1 MFPTDLSTSLFK
13 RVSMIEPGANNQ
25 SIAGNSDQPPAVRQ
39 LSAQALAVAESLR
52 RPTISASLFT
62 GLTRAVDA
70 VIVAAA
76 GAVALATTAAAA
88 SGVHPLAVIAIV
100 IGVVMTTL
108 VFQAADCYQ
117 LPVMRTLRGH
127 LARVVVSLAL
137 VYGVFTAV
145 QMFGSFDIGIPKHW
159 ATLWFGL
166 AAVALILSRISVT
179 LLARH
184 WTEAG
189 RLGHRA
195 VIVAGDEATADLIRE
210 IENQP
215 NHAVRICGV
224 FDDRGNDRTPPVVGG
239 CPTLGSVAD
248 LVEFARVAH
257 VDMVIVT
264 IPINAEGRLLEVL
277 RKLWVL
283 PVDIRLSAH
292 TDGLDFR
299 DRAPSSWIGAMPFV
313 DVVEKPLADWDAI
326 VKRAM
331 DLLFTCVALVL
342 LSPVML
348 LTALAIRLDSPGPIF
363 FRQKRY
369 GFNNEVIEVFK
380 FRSMYHEMSD
390 PLAKRVVTKGDSR
403 VTRVGRFIRKAS
415 IDELPQLF
423 NVLTG
428 ELSLVGPRPHA
439 INAHT
444 DERLW
449 EEVVEGYFAR
459 HKVKPG
465 ITGWAQI
472 NGWRGE
478 VDSPFKIHKRVE
490 YDIYYIENWSIL
502 LDLYILFR
510 TPFALFNTENA
521 Y

>member
-1 MFPTDLSTSLFK
+1 MFPDDISARLCRRIT
-13 RVSMIEPGANNQ
+13 MIEPGANNQ
-25 SIAGNSDQPPAVRQ
+25 SLAERPGQPALRQ

-52 RPTISASLFT
+52 GSTISSSLFT
-62 GLTRAVDA
+62 GVTRGVDA
-70 VIVAAA
+70 IIVAS
-76 GAVALATTAAAA
+76 
-88 SGVHPLAVIAIV
+88 SGVITLMSTAGSHGIHPLAVFAILV
-100 IGVVMTTL
+100 GVMLVTL

-117 LPVMRTLRGH
+117 LPVIRTLRAH
-127 LARVVVSLAL
+127 LVKVTFSLAL
-137 VYGVFTAV
+137 IFLVFIAVRSIGNLKLGIHAHWLEIWFAVATA
-145 QMFGSFDIGIPKHW
+145 
-159 ATLWFGL
+159 
-166 AAVALILSRISVT
+166 ALILTRIGMT

-195 VIVAGDEATADLIRE
+195 VVVAGDEAAGELIKQ
-210 IENQP
+210 IESQP

-224 FDDRGNDRTPPVVGG
+224 FDDRGKERAPTLVAGY
-239 CPTLGSVAD
+239 PTLGSVAD
-248 LVEFARVAH
+248 LVEFARIAH

-264 IPINAEGRLLEVL
+264 IPINAEDRLLEVL

-292 TDGLDFR
+292 TENLDFR
-299 DRAPSSWIGAMPFV
+299 DRSSASFIGSMPFV
-313 DVVEKPLADWDAI
+313 DVIERPVADWDAI
-326 VKRAM
+326 VKRGI
-331 DLLFTCVALVL
+331 DIVFTSLALAL
-342 LSPVML
+342 LSPLML
-348 LTALAIRLDSPGPIF
+348 ITALAIRLDSPGPVF

-369 GFNNEVIEVFK
+369 GFNNEVIEILK
-380 FRSMYHEMSD
+380 FRSMYHEMAD
-390 PLAKRVVTKGDSR
+390 PLAKRAVKKGDSR

-478 VDSPFKIHKRVE
+478 IDSTYKIHKRVE
-490 YDIYYIENWSIL
+490 FDIYYIENWSIL
-502 LDLYILFR
+502 FDIYIMAR